1 MLGRTKSRKARRIG
15 SGPAGPSRE
24 LPAAMHTS
32 PRPRTSA
39 HALEQMT
46 RRRIGWHDVDLAL
59 RFGKELHRAGAV
71 FYVLRRCDLPKDLR
85 RDPAAQRAEGTTVVV
100 EHGIVSTVYRN
111 RDVRHLKRKAKR
123 SKDAPTARRLR
134 LLDADGCLVGFGLDV
149 RGVERA
155 PARFAEIDST
165 SGQRKPSSD
174 VSKRGDHR

>member
-1 MLGRTKSRKARRIG
+1 
-15 SGPAGPSRE
+15 
-24 LPAAMHTS
+24 
-32 PRPRTSA
+32 
-39 HALEQMT
+39 MT

-100 EHGIVSTVYRN
+100 EHGVVSTAYRN

-134 LLDADGCLVGFGLDV
+134 LLDADGCIVGFGAETHTTD
-149 RGVERA
+149 RDASRA
-155 PARFAEIDST
+155 TSPARSNRGLREIDTPSC
-165 SGQRKPSSD
+165 QRARPSD
-174 VSKRGDHR
+174 VSKRGGHR